1 MSEFFMSKII
11 IAIDGHSSC
20 GKSTVAKALA
30 RALNYTYIDTG
41 AMYRAITLY
50 FLQQKIDYKNHE
62 AVAHALKHIHLSFF
76 KSASDDMPQIHLN
89 SQNVED
95 SVRSLEV
102 AGHVSAVA
110 AIPEVRTFA
119 VKQQQEMGKEKG
131 IVMDG
136 RDIGTTVFPDAELKI
151 FMTANPE
158 VRAER
163 RYKELQAAGKSAS
176 YEEVFQNLME
186 RDELDSTRSV
196 SPLRKSPDAIEV
208 DTSHI
213 TREQQLSFI
222 LNLAEERLK
231 KNVKK
236 IA

>member
-1 MSEFFMSKII
+1 MSKII

-20 GKSTVAKALA
+20 GKSTVAKALS

-50 FLQQKIDYKNHE
+50 FLQHNIDYQNHV
-62 AVAHALKHIHLSFF
+62 AVADALKQIHLSFV
-76 KSASDDMPQIHLN
+76 KSDSDDMPQIHLN
-89 SQNVED
+89 GINVED
-95 SVRSLEV
+95 LIRSLEV
-102 AGHVSAVA
+102 AGHVSPVA
-110 AIPEVRTFA
+110 AIPEVRVFA
-119 VKQQQEMGKEKG
+119 VKQQQEMGKAKG
-131 IVMDG
+131 VVMDG

-151 FMTANPE
+151 FMTATPE

-163 RYKELQAAGKSAS
+163 RFKELQAAGKSAS

-196 SPLRKSPDAIEV
+196 SPLRKSIDAIEV

-222 LNLAEERLK
+222 LNIAEERIK
-231 KNVKK
+231 KV
-236 IA
+236 

>member
-20 GKSTVAKALA
+20 GKSTVAKELAKALG
-30 RALNYTYIDTG
+30 YTYIDTG

-50 FLQQKIDYKNHE
+50 FLQHNIDCKNHA
-62 AVAHALKHIHLSFF
+62 AVSDALKHIHLSFV
-76 KSASDDMPQIHLN
+76 KSTSDDMPQIHLN
-89 SQNVED
+89 GINVED
-95 SVRSLEV
+95 LIRSLEV
-102 AGHVSAVA
+102 AGYVSVVA
-110 AIPEVRTFA
+110 AIPDVRTFA

-131 IVMDG
+131 VVMDG

-163 RYKELQAAGKSAS
+163 RYKELLAANKPATLKD
-176 YEEVFQNLME
+176 VFHNLME
-186 RDELDSTRSV
+186 RDEQDSTRSV
-196 SPLRKSPDAIEV
+196 SPLRKADDAIEV

-213 TREQQLSFI
+213 NREQQLSFI
-222 LNLAEERLK
+222 LNIAEERIK
-231 KNVKK
+231 KM
-236 IA
+236 